1 MTSIQEFPI
10 RGDIAADR
18 DEVPDC
24 VVFPDQLSA
33 PARLGVLA
41 AGLAA
46 GIAGGFA
53 LKGAADPGQALW
65 GVIGLAAVAGGVLS
79 TWSPC
84 GYSSISLL
92 RASGKGLQAAVG
104 YIPTFAAHGLG
115 HAAGALI
122 LGSLLGALGAIL
134 GFAGFAT
141 GFGLSVLALIG
152 LAYGAH
158 QLDFLRV
165 PYPQR
170 RAQVPHDAR
179 QRFPKWVVGALYG
192 LSLGL
197 DYLTYVRDAAAV
209 YGDRRRRSDRQH
221 HPRHCHYRAFQPWA
235 LPARRRE
242 FPADQ
247 GLRDP
252 GTAWSQSGTRRHC
265 RRGDPDRLARPC
277 RARGRL
283 TASKRPEFFAI
294 TALSQGSPCPGQGAI
309 TGRTGWPIHI
319 NLPPNT

>member
-92 RASGKGLQAAVG
+92 RASGKGLRAAVG

-115 HAAGALI
+115 YAAGALI

-197 DYLTYVRDAAAV
+197 DYLTYVQTPLLYMMTAAAV
-209 YGDRRRRSDRQH
+209 LTGNITHAIAIIALFNLGRYLPVAVNFLPIKDYAIQAWLGRNQE
-221 HPRHCHYRAFQPWA
+221 RAA
-235 LPARRRE
+235 I
-242 FPADQ
+242 AD
-247 GLRDP
+247 
-252 GTAWSQSGTRRHC
+252 
-265 RRGDPDRLARPC
+265 
-277 RARGRL
+277 
-283 TASKRPEFFAI
+283 
-294 TALSQGSPCPGQGAI
+294 GAI
-309 TGRTGWPIHI
+309 LIGLGAAFAV
-319 NLPPNT
+319 LAVA